1 MRILW
6 LKTELLHPVDRGG
19 RIRTYAML
27 KALRRHH
34 HITYAALDGGAVPEA
49 RALASEYAHEVVTFP
64 FDAPARR
71 SIGFALG
78 ALRNLAS
85 SLPFTVWRFLSTPM
99 RQWVAEADASGRYD
113 VIVCDFL
120 FPAGNLPATRRTPT
134 VLFEHNVEAQIWKR
148 LGDTATGW
156 KRMYLRQ
163 QWQRVAGYEAEQCRG
178 VDQVVTVSVDDS
190 ELIRRQYGAERVGEV
205 PTGVDTDS
213 IRPSG
218 NVAREPGHLV
228 FLGAMDWL
236 PNEDGV
242 GFLLDEILP
251 RVRAERPDVRVSLVG
266 RNPSSRLRAMAER
279 TPGVEVTGTVP
290 DVRPYLERASI
301 MIVPLRIGGGTRLK
315 ILEGMAMELP
325 VVSTTIGAEGLPLVP
340 GEHILLADS
349 GADFAKAI
357 LELLSDPTGAA
368 ALGAR
373 GADLVRSRHGWDRAA
388 ERFSDLCDAAIR
400 HRQGPVST
408 IAATGVPA

>member
-27 KALRRHH
+27 KALRRQH
-34 HITYAALDGGAVPEA
+34 HITYAALDNGAVPDA
-49 RALASEYAHEVVTFP
+49 RALAMEYAHEVVTFP
-64 FDAPARR
+64 FEAPSRR
-71 SIGFALG
+71 SFGFALG

-85 SLPFTVWRFLSTPM
+85 PLPFTVWRFLSEPM
-99 RQWVAEADASGRYD
+99 RQWVADADTSRRYD

-120 FPAGNLPATRRTPT
+120 FPAGNLPATRHTPM

-148 LGDTATGW
+148 LGEGARGW
-156 KRMYLRQ
+156 RRKYLEL
-163 QWQRVAGYEAEQCRG
+163 QWQRVARYEAAQCVG
-178 VDQVVTVSVDDS
+178 MDQVVTVSVDDS
-190 ELIRRQYGAERVGEV
+190 EHIRSQYGALRVGEV
-205 PTGVDTDS
+205 PTGVDTES

-218 NVAREPGHLV
+218 SITRERDHLV

-236 PNEDGV
+236 PNEDGAA
-242 GFLLDEILP
+242 FLLNDILP
-251 RVRAERPDVRVSLVG
+251 RVRQQRPGVRVSIVG
-266 RNPSSRLRAMAER
+266 RNPSQALRAMADPI
-279 TPGVEVTGTVP
+279 PGVTVTGTVP

-325 VVSTTIGAEGLPLVP
+325 VVSTTVGAEGLPLVP
-340 GEHILLADS
+340 GEHIELADS
-349 GADFAKAI
+349 PADFANAI
-357 LELLSDPTGAA
+357 LTLLDDPAGAE

-373 GADLVRSRHGWDRAA
+373 GAAQVRTHHGWDRAA
-388 ERFSDLCDAAIR
+388 ERFSDLCDAATR
-400 HRQGPVST
+400 HRQHPGST
-408 IAATGVPA
+408 IAATVA